1 MSCIACDIE
10 VLELESGSL
19 YGSIKNLQK
28 ICNVCG
34 GHISKQN
41 FSYAKGSIL
50 KSEKQEFHFFLF
62 LPQYLP
68 HITGKIE
75 K

>member
-41 FSYAKGSIL
+41 FSYAKGWHF
-50 KSEKQEFHFFLF
+50 EKRKARISFLSF
-62 LPQYLP
+62 SPTTSAAYQ
-68 HITGKIE
+68 GE